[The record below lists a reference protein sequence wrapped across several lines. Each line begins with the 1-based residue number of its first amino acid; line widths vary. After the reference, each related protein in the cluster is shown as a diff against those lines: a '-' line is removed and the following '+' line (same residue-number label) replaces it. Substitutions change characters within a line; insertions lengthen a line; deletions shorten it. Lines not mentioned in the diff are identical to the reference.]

1 MNKTKHISLFIIA
14 ALLLILFSACSGE
27 PGNAPSSSPSTS
39 SPPASNQPTSSPQT
53 NTPPTASPPSTNIPA
68 ETPGEEITSSPEPQL
83 GNQNGTVNSDLPV
96 VYMTTDITPDG
107 LMAIYEALN
116 ATPTGNVGIKVHT
129 GESQNSN
136 HLKPELIKDLVQL
149 LDGTIV
155 ETNTAYGGRR
165 ASTAY
170 HLQLAAD
177 HGFTA
182 IAPVDIMDSDGVMEL
197 PIAGGTRLTI
207 NEVGASFTDY
217 DYYVVLSHF
226 KGHAMG
232 GFGGAIKN
240 VSIGFAS
247 AQGKSLIHTGGSSR
261 SGFGMGTPANVFMEA
276 MAESA
281 KSITDHMDGNI
292 LYINVMNNISVDCD
306 CVANPSRPDMHD
318 IGILASLDPVA
329 LDQAC
334 VDLIYAA
341 ADGASVIARIESRN
355 GVQTLEHAEAIG
367 IGSRKYTLVSIDI
380 S

>member
-1 MNKTKHISLFIIA
+1 MNRTKRISLFIIA
-14 ALLLILFSACSGE
+14 TLLLILFSACSRE
-27 PGNAPSSSPSTS
+27 PVNAPSNNTSTS
-39 SPPASNQPTSSPQT
+39 SPPTVSPAMV
-53 NTPPTASPPSTNIPA
+53 NPPSTNAPS
-68 ETPGEEITSSPEPQL
+68 ETPGERITSPPESQL
-83 GNQNGTVNSDLPV
+83 GNQNETIDSNLPV
-96 VYMTTDITPDG
+96 VYMTTNISADG
-107 LMAIYEALN
+107 LIAVYEALN
-116 ATPTGNVGIKVHT
+116 AMPTGNVGIKVHT

-136 HLKPELIKDLVQL
+136 HLRPDLIKDLVQL
-149 LDGTIV
+149 LGGTIV

-165 ASTAY
+165 ASTAR

-197 PIAGGTRLTI
+197 PIAGGIRLTT
-207 NEVGASFTDY
+207 NEVGTSFTDY

-240 VSIGFAS
+240 ISIGFAS
-247 AQGKSLIHTGGSSR
+247 AQGKSLIHSGGSSR
-261 SGFGMGTPANVFMEA
+261 RGFSVRTPANVFMES

-281 KSITDHMDGNI
+281 KSITDYMDGNI

-306 CVANPSRPDMHD
+306 CVANPSMPDMHD
-318 IGILASLDPVA
+318 IGILASFDPVA

-367 IGSRKYTLVSIDI
+367 VGSRQYTLVSIDN
-380 S
+380 